1 MSEQEIS
8 RKELEF
14 QLAQAKAD
22 VEELATTG
30 QRSAAAAYFTIQ
42 TTLERF
48 LHTNTSGP

>member
-1 MSEQEIS
+1 MSEHEIS
-8 RKELEF
+8 REELEF
-14 QLAQAKAD
+14 QLAQAKTD